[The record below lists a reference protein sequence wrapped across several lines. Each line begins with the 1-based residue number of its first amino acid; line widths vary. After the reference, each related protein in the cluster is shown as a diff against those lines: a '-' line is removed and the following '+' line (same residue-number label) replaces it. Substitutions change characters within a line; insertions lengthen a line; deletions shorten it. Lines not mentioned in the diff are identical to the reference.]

1 LNPVEVTEM
10 NRTKAN
16 HAMLAHGA
24 RSALT
29 LAAGAASTLLA
40 AGLAYAGDAMAQPGA
55 QTSIPA
61 FGVPADKQT
70 DTLKTGTLKECEQD
84 NVASFSIRACTILL
98 SGDSLDDAERARIHK
113 LRGRS
118 WLTEDDPGQAALD
131 YSRALKLQPGDEE
144 ALRGRVR
151 AYDLQERFDLAAQDW
166 STLIKTHPKDDAL
179 YRSRGASYLGAKRFD
194 EALADYGRSL
204 ELNPKALDAYIG
216 RARVHDALGERDKA
230 TEQLQLAIAID
241 SNYLPAFW
249 ERARMA
255 DRWGEREVA
264 IDNYITVLKINGQYA
279 HARKYLERL
288 GVYSPY

>member
-1 LNPVEVTEM
+1 M

-16 HAMLAHGA
+16 QAILAHGV

-29 LAAGAASTLLA
+29 VAAGAFSLLLA
-40 AGLAYAGDAMAQPGA
+40 VGLAYAGDAMAQPGA

-61 FGVPADKQT
+61 FVPADKQST
-70 DTLKTGTLKECEQD
+70 SKTNTLKECEQD
-84 NVASFSIRACTILL
+84 NVASFSIRACTIVL

-151 AYDLQERFDLAAQDW
+151 AYDLQERFDLAVQDW
-166 STLIKTHPKDDAL
+166 STLIKMHPKDDTL
-179 YRSRGASYLGAKRFD
+179 YRSRGASYLGAKKFD

-204 ELNPKALDAYIG
+204 EFNPKALDAYIG

-241 SNYLPAFW
+241 PNYLAAFW